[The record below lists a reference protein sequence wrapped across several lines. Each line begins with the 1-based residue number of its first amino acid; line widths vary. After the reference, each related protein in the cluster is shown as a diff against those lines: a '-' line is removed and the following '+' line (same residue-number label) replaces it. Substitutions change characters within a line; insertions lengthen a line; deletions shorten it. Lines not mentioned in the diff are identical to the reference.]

1 MGARHSI
8 FFTVDAM
15 NLYRT
20 FLSALFC
27 VFFGLVSFQSTT
39 VAQSSLVA
47 MPGEVNQV
55 ADSENTTEE
64 ALFPGEPRN
73 DLPAALQRTEVL
85 LSENLP
91 DQLYGEVTFRKLI
104 DELRNAG
111 ISVTL
116 DISAED
122 TISLSTDTEIPAPG
136 ASIDANLRL
145 LLKRFDCTYVITNHG
160 ILEILSVDEAESELT
175 HMTMDVTGLSSD
187 VYELGIVVKNTI
199 EPDMWEENGGTYRLD
214 VYQANNRDFMTFAV
228 TYGSLHAIRRYFSTI
243 NQMGGNSGHGIETK
257 RFASSVVQMPMFHQ
271 RNVGLRQK
279 AFVTSVIPVVDP
291 DGRMRSSGGG
301 FGGGIGGAGGFGGG
315 GGIF

>member
-8 FFTVDAM
+8 FFTVGAM

-20 FLSALFC
+20 FLTAMFC
-27 VFFGLVSFQSTT
+27 VFFGFVSFQSTT

-47 MPGEVNQV
+47 MPGEVKQLE
-55 ADSENTTEE
+55 DSENTPGE

-73 DLPAALQRTEVL
+73 DLPAALLRTEVL
-85 LSENLP
+85 LNEKLP
-91 DQLYGEVTFRKLI
+91 DQLYGEVTFRELI

-111 ISVTL
+111 IGITL

-122 TISLSTDTEIPAPG
+122 TISLNTDTEIPAPG

-145 LLKRFDCTYVITNHG
+145 LLKRFDCAYVITNHG
-160 ILEILSVDEAESELT
+160 ILEILSVDKAETELT

-187 VYELGIVVKNTI
+187 VYELAIVVKNTI

-228 TYGSLHAIRRYFSTI
+228 TYGSLHTIRRYFSTI
-243 NQMGGNSGHGIETK
+243 NQMGGNSGHAIETK
-257 RFASSVVQMPMFHQ
+257 RFASSVVQMPIFHQ
-271 RNVGLRQK
+271 RHVGLRQK

-301 FGGGIGGAGGFGGG
+301 FGGGLGGAGGFGGG